1 MARSIYRSVL
11 PGLLLALTGLAIQ
24 AAQPAAPSTSTALSE
39 TFLAAKAAC
48 DARRHA
54 ECIARSREV
63 LASPR
68 KTGDDV
74 YAANSYI
81 MRAAQAQNDAAT
93 MVAAMEGMLG
103 SGFNPGPAATNDLRR
118 ALASAQFRLR
128 NYPEAIRHGSELIR
142 AGAAGED
149 VYTVVGQSYYQTR
162 NYAEAIKLFG
172 NLVSND
178 EKAGRRPDRN
188 QLNIL
193 YSAYDKAG
201 NAAAAQTTLEKL
213 VRHYPTPDTWLVLL
227 YEVKREK
234 LDQRQKLHTYR
245 LMQSTG
251 NLKQGADVMEY
262 YGAAATLKLHQEA
275 QRVMDAGIKAGAFAK
290 MPETDR
296 NRAERY
302 AKSAMGLADSARS
315 QLPQLE
321 SAAKAAANGEALV
334 DLGMQQVSFE
344 MYPQATRS
352 LQAGI
357 AKGGLKNAIDAQMT
371 LGYAQFKA
379 GQKAEAL
386 KTLRSIKGGDV
397 ITQRLIK
404 FWILHIQ

>member
-1 MARSIYRSVL
+1 
-11 PGLLLALTGLAIQ
+11 
-24 AAQPAAPSTSTALSE
+24 
-39 TFLAAKAAC
+39 
-48 DARRHA
+48 
-54 ECIARSREV
+54 
-63 LASPR
+63 
-68 KTGDDV
+68 
-74 YAANSYI
+74 
-81 MRAAQAQNDAAT
+81 
-93 MVAAMEGMLG
+93 MLG
-103 SGFNPGPAATNDLRR
+103 SGFNPGAAATNDLRR
-118 ALASAQFRLR
+118 ALAAAQFRLR

-162 NYAEAIKLFG
+162 NYGEAIKLFG
-172 NLVSND
+172 NLVSNE

-234 LDQRQKLHTYR
+234 LDPRQRLHTYR
-245 LMQSTG
+245 LMESTG
-251 NLKQGADVMEY
+251 NLKQGADFMEY
-262 YGAAATLKLHQEA
+262 YGAAASLKLHQEGH
-275 QRVMDAGIKAGAFAK
+275 RVLAAGGKAGAFAR
-290 MPETDR
+290 MPEADR

-302 AKSAMGLADSARS
+302 TTSARTLADSARAE
-315 QLPQLE
+315 LPKLE
-321 SAAKAAANGEALV
+321 SAAKSAPNGEAYV

-344 MYPQATRS
+344 MYPQAITS
-352 LQAGI
+352 IQAGL
-357 AKGGLKNAIDAQMT
+357 AKGGLKNEIDAQMT

-386 KTLRSIKGGDV
+386 KTLRAIKGGDV